1 MSGECLQATFD
12 NEALEPI
19 QPTLKPG
26 EKQHILVYHD
36 RSIHCSKKLQ
46 QRVWVKNGK
55 IPLRKKGQW
64 REIHA
69 SDFITEMRGHLS
81 LLQQQV

>member
-26 EKQHILVYHD
+26 KKQHILVHHD
-36 RSIHCSKKLQ
+36 RSIYCSKILQ

-55 IPLRKKGQW
+55 IPQRKKGQG
-64 REIHA
+64 REIHV
-69 SDFITEMRGHLS
+69 SDFIIEMMGHLS
-81 LLQQQV
+81 LLQQV